1 MQPEQRDEVE
11 MLSLMLLIRRF
22 EERAS
27 QQYQAQKIGGFCHL
41 YIGQEA
47 VVVGAIAAVR
57 PDDYVITAYRDHGH
71 ALARGTTAN
80 ACMAEL
86 FGKETGCSRG
96 LGGSMHFFD
105 KRHHMY
111 GGHAIVAA
119 HVPLGVGL
127 AFAIKYRGEDRVTLC
142 FFGDGAINQGSFHEA
157 LNLAALYRLPII
169 FICENNLFAM
179 GTSVKRSTS
188 LKQIVDRAEGY
199 DIPGEIVDG
208 MNFREVRD
216 KVAEVADSIRK
227 ESHPAFLEVRTYRY
241 RGHSMSDPASYRTK
255 DELEKY
261 RLDDPI
267 IRLRAQTN
275 NRIIKA
281 IFFEFVLGSV
291 ARGIRHGMAPIAIR
305 PHFQERRMRFLPDGL
320 GNLCDFVA
328 HFAEVHSIDNFPRDI
343 VTLRAI
349 DDLLERCRSL
359 HRCAHGEEVI
369 FTNENDRQPVERSEI

>member
-1 MQPEQRDEVE
+1 MQSAERDEVE

-47 VVVGAIAAVR
+47 VVVGATAATR
-57 PDDYVITAYRDHGH
+57 QDDYFITAYRDHAH
-71 ALARGTTAN
+71 ALVKGTSGD

-105 KRHHMY
+105 RKNFMF
-111 GGHAIVAA
+111 GGHAIVGA
-119 HVPLGVGL
+119 HVPLAVGM
-127 AFAIKYRGEDRVTLC
+127 AFGSKYRGEDRVTLC
-142 FFGDGAINQGSFHEA
+142 FFGDGAINQGAFHEA
-157 LNLAALYRLPII
+157 LNLAALYKLPVL

-199 DIPGEIVDG
+199 DIPAEIVDG

-216 KVAEVADSIRK
+216 TMSEIVGSIRK
-227 ESHPAFLEVRTYRY
+227 DPHPAFVEARTYRY

-255 DELEKY
+255 EELEKY

-267 IRLRAQTN
+267 IRLRAQLTREGKLTN
-275 NRIIKA
+275 EQFDKIDRKA
-281 IFFEFVLGSV
+281 KEAALASV
-291 ARGIRHGMAPIAIR
+291 K
-305 PHFQERRMRFLPDGL
+305 
-320 GNLCDFVA
+320 
-328 HFAEVHSIDNFPRDI
+328 FAEESPEPP
-343 VTLRAI
+343 
-349 DDLLERCRSL
+349 LEKL
-359 HRCAHGEEVI
+359 YDYTYANGA
-369 FTNENDRQPVERSEI
+369 NK

>member
-1 MQPEQRDEVE
+1 MPSEQRDEVE
-11 MLSLMLLIRRF
+11 MLALMLLIRRF

-47 VVVGAIAAVR
+47 VVCGAVAATR
-57 PDDYVITAYRDHGH
+57 QDDYIITAYRDHAH
-71 ALARGTTAN
+71 ALARGTTPE

-105 KRHHMY
+105 KRNHMY
-111 GGHAIVAA
+111 GGHAIVGA
-119 HVPLGVGL
+119 HVPLATGL
-127 AFAIKYRGEDRVTLC
+127 AFACKYRNEDRVTLC
-142 FFGDGAINQGSFHEA
+142 FFGDGAINQGGFHEA
-157 LNLAALYRLPII
+157 LNLAALYKLPIV

-216 KVAEVADSIRK
+216 KLAEIVTSIRK
-227 ESHPAFLEVRTYRY
+227 DSHPAFVEARTYRY

-255 DELEKY
+255 EELEKY

-267 IRLRAQTN
+267 TRLRAQLTREGKLTN
-275 NRIIKA
+275 EQFDQFDKRAKKIA
-281 IFFEFVLGSV
+281 LDSV
-291 ARGIRHGMAPIAIR
+291 K
-305 PHFQERRMRFLPDGL
+305 
-320 GNLCDFVA
+320 
-328 HFAEVHSIDNFPRDI
+328 FAEAGEGLP
-343 VTLRAI
+343 
-349 DDLLERCRSL
+349 LERLYDYTYVNGAMESGRP
-359 HRCAHGEEVI
+359 R
-369 FTNENDRQPVERSEI
+369 PVKPAQEQREGAPSPEKAKL

>member
-1 MQPEQRDEVE
+1 MQPVEQRDEVE

-27 QQYQAQKIGGFCHL
+27 QQYQAQKIGGFCRL

-47 VVVGAIAAVR
+47 VVVEAIAAVR
-57 PDDYVITAYRDHGH
+57 PVDYIITAYRDHGH

-96 LGGSMHFFD
+96 LGGSMHFFA
-105 KRHHMY
+105 KQRHMC

-157 LNLAALYRLPII
+157 LNLAALYKLPII

-227 ESHPAFLEVRTYRY
+227 EPHPGFLGVRTYRY

-267 IRLRAQTN
+267 IRLRAQLTREGELTN
-275 NRIIKA
+275 EQFDALDKKA
-281 IFFEFVLGSV
+281 KQTVLESV
-291 ARGIRHGMAPIAIR
+291 K
-305 PHFQERRMRFLPDGL
+305 
-320 GNLCDFVA
+320 
-328 HFAEVHSIDNFPRDI
+328 FAEKSPE
-343 VTLRAI
+343 LP
-349 DDLLERCRSL
+349 LEDVYKYVY
-359 HRCAHGEEVI
+359 ANGEK
-369 FTNENDRQPVERSEI
+369 T